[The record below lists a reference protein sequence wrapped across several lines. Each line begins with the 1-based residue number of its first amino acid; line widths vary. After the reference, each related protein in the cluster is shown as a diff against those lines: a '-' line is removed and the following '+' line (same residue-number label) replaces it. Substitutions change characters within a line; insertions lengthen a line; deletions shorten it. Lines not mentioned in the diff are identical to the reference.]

1 MYTEPLLPR
10 REFPFESNFSF
21 IQNPLSML
29 WFVLHTNTDHDSSA
43 PYGNKSEIQEVLIE
57 EQLDAWQATHFEEF
71 LNHRIKGN
79 IFRWQSF

>member
-1 MYTEPLLPR
+1 MLFHTMNFPLKVISVL
-10 REFPFESNFSF
+10 FKIHSACCDLL
-21 IQNPLSML
+21 I
-29 WFVLHTNTDHDSSA
+29 VLHTNTDHDSSA

-79 IFRWQSF
+79 IFR